1 MQKPDFPD
9 AVAVHRIFIGI
20 GARIRAKEKIMR
32 IVSIMAVAIVLTG
45 LTGCVAGKIIT
56 APVRAAGTVVE
67 TAVDATTQT
76 QSEKEEDVGRRVLA
90 ERKREREACLD
101 AAENKQERKACK
113 AQYRDD

>member
-1 MQKPDFPD
+1 
-9 AVAVHRIFIGI
+9 
-20 GARIRAKEKIMR
+20 MR
-32 IVSIMAVAIVLTG
+32 IVSVTTIAIMLTG

-67 TAVDATTQT
+67 TAVDASTQT

-101 AAENKQERKACK
+101 AAENKQERKDCK